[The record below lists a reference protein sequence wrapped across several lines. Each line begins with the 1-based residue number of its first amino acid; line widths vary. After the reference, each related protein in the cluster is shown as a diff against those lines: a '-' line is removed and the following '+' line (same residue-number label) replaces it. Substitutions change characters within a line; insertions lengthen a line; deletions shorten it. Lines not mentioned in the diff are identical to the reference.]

1 MRTQRQAVATK
12 HLANSLTIFN
22 RLLELSRSLRDA
34 DVAALIADRD
44 YEELEMLIINHLLC
58 SDVAVAAG
66 ARA

>member
-1 MRTQRQAVATK
+1 
-12 HLANSLTIFN
+12 
-22 RLLELSRSLRDA
+22 
-34 DVAALIADRD
+34 VAALIADRD